1 MEVEAIN
8 GEWDG
13 YSEPLPQAQETYM
26 EAPLLTLWQLM
37 PGATGGND
45 DETDLDLT
53 FRANKVE
60 FIVTQRQLCREEKE
74 VDIVLKDAADVDWSI
89 PTPEEFEDIMGHT
102 MDTYTGER
110 PELVH
115 VLSWSSVGAATGV
128 GCFSVKT
135 GKMED
140 LDAIRGTLRTVIV
153 AGMCFESFP
162 CLLYTSPSP
171 RDRQKSRMPSS
182 A

>member
-1 MEVEAIN
+1 MGSEMCIR
-8 GEWDG
+8 DRG
-13 YSEPLPQAQETYM
+13 YSEPLPEAQETYM
-26 EAPLLTLWQLM
+26 DAPLLSLRQLM
-37 PGATGGND
+37 PGATGG
-45 DETDLDLT
+45 DEEDPDLDQT

-60 FIVTQRQLCREEKE
+60 FIVAQRELCREESE
-74 VDIVLKDAADVDWSI
+74 VDMVLKDAADVDWSI

-102 MDTYTGER
+102 MDAYTDER

-115 VLSWSSVGAATGV
+115 ALSWSSVGAATGV

-162 CLLYTSPSP
+162 
-171 RDRQKSRMPSS
+171 K
-182 A
+182 